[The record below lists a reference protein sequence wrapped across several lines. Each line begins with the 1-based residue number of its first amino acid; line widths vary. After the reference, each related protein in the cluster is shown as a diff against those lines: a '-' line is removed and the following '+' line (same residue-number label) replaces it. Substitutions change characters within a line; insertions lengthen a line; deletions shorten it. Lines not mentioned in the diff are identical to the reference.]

1 MCMYVSERERELEGE
16 EDQEGEGEGDRRC
29 LCLHREVKECG
40 EVGEEFLG
48 EQFR

>member
-1 MCMYVSERERELEGE
+1 MYVSERERVGGE
-16 EDQEGEGEGDRRC
+16 EDEEGEGEGDRRC
-29 LCLHREVKECG
+29 LCLHREAKECG